1 MTYSKIDIFS
11 KVGDLLVEI
20 NDSYAALS
28 EDGIANKAAE
38 LILLEAKTR
47 YLAAHL
53 AALQSL
59 VPAQELA
66 AVHSEA
72 ASTPAEAV
80 AKPIASNPYIAP
92 IIEQVEEAVEPE
104 FKEPAAMPEIN
115 FAQIQQPLVEQAPV
129 VDPKEEREEKL
140 EESSIAAAAVE
151 TPAAETPAAETPA
164 EETPAVETIVPETA
178 AAVSTALASP
188 AEAAPTPIAEVPEP
202 EASPRIQETF
212 VQQVIEAPKQIV
224 IEEPVKEST
233 PTAIPEEQAAPS
245 RPLTLNEILQQQRKA
260 STGTGYANTTQQASN
275 PERIVDLK
283 HAINLNDKL
292 LFIKDLFNGYS
303 LAYSEAVELLNRYA
317 TFAEA
322 DAFLQTN
329 YALKNNWQ
337 DKNQTVEKLYVILR
351 KKYM

>member
-129 VDPKEEREEKL
+129 VDPKEEPEEKL
-140 EESSIAAAAVE
+140 EESSIAAAAE
-151 TPAAETPAAETPA
+151 TSV
-164 EETPAVETIVPETA
+164 VETIVPETA

-224 IEEPVKEST
+224 IEEPVKAST
-233 PTAIPEEQAAPS
+233 PTAISEEQAAPS

>member
-104 FKEPAAMPEIN
+104 FKESAAMPEIN

-129 VDPKEEREEKL
+129 VDPKEEPEEKL
-140 EESSIAAAAVE
+140 EESSIAAA
-151 TPAAETPAAETPA
+151 AAETPAAETPA

-224 IEEPVKEST
+224 IEEPVKAST
-233 PTAIPEEQAAPS
+233 PTAISEEQAAPS

>member
-28 EDGIANKAAE
+28 EDGLEQKAAE
-38 LILLEAKTR
+38 LTLLEAKTR

-53 AALQSL
+53 AALQQL
-59 VPAQELA
+59 QAAEERPVLEPLLDNPA
-66 AVHSEA
+66 VDRA
-72 ASTPAEAV
+72 ASS
-80 AKPIASNPYIAP
+80 IAAP
-92 IIEQVEEAVEPE
+92 VSPMAPVIEQQSDEVRAEVEHADVA
-104 FKEPAAMPEIN
+104 FNAEIN
-115 FAQIQQPLVEQAPV
+115 FAEMQQPAVEDAPIVEQAAEIKAPV
-129 VDPKEEREEKL
+129 VAEAAVVAAPEAPVAPEASVAPVARPVLEEKPAAWKAEVTAQPEPVVQAEERE
-140 EESSIAAAAVE
+140 V
-151 TPAAETPAAETPA
+151 
-164 EETPAVETIVPETA
+164 
-178 AAVSTALASP
+178 
-188 AEAAPTPIAEVPEP
+188 
-202 EASPRIQETF
+202 F
-212 VQQVIEAPKQIV
+212 VQQIIEAPKSIV
-224 IEEPVKEST
+224 IEDAKAV
-233 PTAIPEEQAAPS
+233 EEEIVAPA
-245 RPLTLNEILQQQRKA
+245 RPMTLNEMLQQQKKA
-260 STGTGYANTTQQASN
+260 GTGFSNPAQSTAN

-283 HAINLNDKL
+283 HGISLNDKL